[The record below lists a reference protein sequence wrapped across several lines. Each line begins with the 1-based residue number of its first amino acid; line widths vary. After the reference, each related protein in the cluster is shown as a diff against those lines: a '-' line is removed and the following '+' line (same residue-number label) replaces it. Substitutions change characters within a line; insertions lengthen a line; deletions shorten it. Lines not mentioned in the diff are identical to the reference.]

1 MVAARRGNEY
11 ERDSRDSETSRTHA
25 AIMRRMPPVRHR
37 LSDKQALGLLGAYL
51 IFRAVTQ
58 RVGLALLPTLLRRG
72 LPWVIPL
79 LHNAALTMIATG
91 TKIRA
96 EPGSI
101 VATGAA
107 SVLQAM
113 VAGLVLYW
121 AGWRF
126 GVKLAE
132 ISERSG
138 TVWKSVWNPQQVLRA
153 HRWLDRWGVLA
164 VIVARGLIE
173 WMLVPVLLVA
183 GSSRMHRAKFVSSY
197 FAGSVVFAGLTL
209 WVGGVAGNEWPWLP
223 KRIESLSR
231 WTLIAGLGLLALFVV
246 AALAGNRLQ
255 KPQEE
260 ASSTTTPSQEPSEN
274 APPTS

>member
-1 MVAARRGNEY
+1 
-11 ERDSRDSETSRTHA
+11 
-25 AIMRRMPPVRHR
+25 MPPVRHR
-37 LSDKQALGLLGAYL
+37 LTDKQALGLLGAYL
-51 IFRAVTQ
+51 IFRAITQ
-58 RVGLALLPTLLRRG
+58 RIGLALLPTLLRRG
-72 LPWVIPL
+72 YAWVIPL
-79 LHNAALTMIATG
+79 LHNAGLTMIATG

-96 EPGSI
+96 EPGML
-101 VATGAA
+101 VATAAA

-126 GVKLAE
+126 GVRLAE

-138 TVWKSVWNPQQVLRA
+138 SVWKSVWNPQQVQRA
-153 HRWLDRWGVLA
+153 HKWLDRWGVLT

-197 FAGSVVFAGLTL
+197 FAGSVVFAGITL
-209 WVGGVAGNEWPWLP
+209 WVGGLAGNEWPWLP

-231 WTLIAGLGLLALFVV
+231 WTLIAGIILLALFVV
-246 AALAGNRLQ
+246 AALGGRRLDKTQ
-255 KPQEE
+255 R
-260 ASSTTTPSQEPSEN
+260 ASSTTTPSQESSEN
-274 APPTS
+274 VPPTS

>member
-1 MVAARRGNEY
+1 M
-11 ERDSRDSETSRTHA
+11 
-25 AIMRRMPPVRHR
+25 MRRMPEVRHR
-37 LSDKQALGLLGAYL
+37 LTDRQALGVLGGYF

-58 RVGLALLPTLLRRG
+58 RVGLALLPTLLRHG

-79 LHNAALTMIATG
+79 LHNAGLTMIATG

-96 EPGSI
+96 EPAMLI
-101 VATGAA
+101 ATGAA

-113 VAGLVLYW
+113 VAGFILYW
-121 AGWRF
+121 AGLRF
-126 GVKLAE
+126 GVRLAE
-132 ISERSG
+132 ISASSG

-153 HRWLDRWGVLA
+153 HRWLDRWGVA
-164 VIVARGLIE
+164 TVIVARGVIE

-197 FAGSVVFAGLTL
+197 FAGCVLFAGLTL

-223 KRIESLSR
+223 KKIESLSR
-231 WTLIAGLGLLALFVV
+231 WTLIIGLGLLALFVV
-246 AALAGNRLQ
+246 AALAGRRLER
-255 KPQEE
+255 PQEDSE
-260 ASSTTTPSQEPSEN
+260 TTTPSQESSEN

>member
-1 MVAARRGNEY
+1 M
-11 ERDSRDSETSRTHA
+11 
-25 AIMRRMPPVRHR
+25 MRRMPPVRHR

-58 RVGLALLPTLLRRG
+58 RIGLALLPTLLRRG

-79 LHNAALTMIATG
+79 LHNAGLTMIATG

-96 EPGSI
+96 EPTMLA
-101 VATGAA
+101 ATGAA

-113 VAGLVLYW
+113 VAGLILYW

-126 GVKLAE
+126 GPRLAE
-132 ISERSG
+132 VSQASG
-138 TVWKSVWNPQQVLRA
+138 SVWKSVWNPQQVLRA
-153 HRWLDRWGVLA
+153 HRWLDRWGVLT
-164 VIVARGLIE
+164 VIVARGVIE

-183 GSSRMHRAKFVSSY
+183 GSSRMHKAKFVSSY
-197 FAGSVVFAGLTL
+197 FAGSVVFAALTL

-231 WTLIAGLGLLALFVV
+231 WTLIIGLGLLALFIV
-246 AALAGNRLQ
+246 AALAGNRLVPP
-255 KPQEE
+255 KDE
-260 ASSTTTPSQEPSEN
+260 AASQASSEN
-274 APPTS
+274 APPTA